1 MQTQTITPTQKR
13 VDLIPANV
21 LINKPNARKKK
32 LRVAAYCRVST
43 EQEEQQSSYAA
54 QIAYYTEKISQNKDW
69 ELAGIFADEGITGTS
84 TKKREKFLELM
95 ALCEKGKIDMVLTK
109 SVSRFSRNTLD
120 AITYIRRLK
129 AKGIPII
136 FEKEGINTMQMASE
150 MALCFLSGFA
160 QAESESISRNVTW
173 GKRQSFKNGN
183 VTFQYKRL
191 LGYAEGED
199 GNPMI
204 VPEEAEIVKRIFR
217 SYYAGASVSKIKKSL
232 EADGIL
238 SPTGKQEWSI
248 GVLQYMIRNERYI
261 GDALLQKTYVV
272 DCLTKETRKNNG
284 EVPQYYV
291 TDNHEPIISRE
302 LFHLVQEEIAR
313 RAGKR
318 KVAQKA
324 VKTEKG
330 KYSSKYALTE
340 RLCCGDCGTQYRRVT
355 WARGGKKKVVWRCI
369 NRLEYGTKYC
379 KESPTIEE
387 SRLHTA
393 IVTALNQLDKDK
405 EDVMQTLRAG
415 LQLALGTQEDDGF
428 NEAAIQNRIAE
439 LQGVMM
445 DLVELSSKSSASADY
460 FDAKF
465 EELFGEIKELQDQL
479 GEHTQQTRTGQ
490 NTHARISELLTIM
503 EQLDLSVKE
512 YRDDA
517 VKNIITKVIVLNAD
531 RIRVIFDG
539 GAEME
544 VELPGEQ

>member
-1 MQTQTITPTQKR
+1 MQTQTIAPMQKR

-21 LINKPNARKKK
+21 LVGKASTRKKK

-54 QIAYYTEKISQNKDW
+54 QIAYYTDKISQNKDW

-84 TKKREKFLELM
+84 TKKRDEFLKLM

-120 AITYIRRLK
+120 AITYIRKLK

-183 VTFQYKRL
+183 VPFQYKRL
-191 LGYAEGED
+191 LGYEKGED
-199 GNPMI
+199 GQPKV
-204 VPEEAEIVKRIFR
+204 VPEEAEMVKRIFR
-217 SYYAGASVSKIKKSL
+217 SYYAGASISKIKKSL
-232 EADGIL
+232 EADGIP
-238 SPTGKQEWSI
+238 SPTGKEKWSP
-248 GVLQYMIRNERYI
+248 GVLQYMLRNERYI

-272 DCLTKETRKNNG
+272 DCITKETRKNNG
-284 EVPQYYV
+284 EIPQYYV
-291 TDNHEPIISRE
+291 TGNHEPIISRD
-302 LFHLVQEEIAR
+302 LFNLVQEEIAR

-324 VKTEKG
+324 VKTERG

-340 RLCCGDCGTQYRRVT
+340 LLSCGDCGTQYRRVT

-379 KESPTIEE
+379 KESPTLEE

-393 IVTALNQLDKDK
+393 IVAALNCLDNDK
-405 EDVMQTLRAG
+405 LDVMETLRAG
-415 LQLALGTQEDDGF
+415 LQLALGTQEGDSF
-428 NEAAIQNRIAE
+428 NEGAIQNRIAE
-439 LQGVMM
+439 LQSVMM
-445 DLVELSSKSSASADY
+445 DLVELSSKSSAGADY

-465 EELFGEIKELQDQL
+465 EEIAAEIKGLQGQL
-479 GEHTQQTRTGQ
+479 GEHQEQTMLAQ
-490 NTHARISELLTIM
+490 NTQARIHELLYMM
-503 EQLDLSVKE
+503 EHIDLSVKE
-512 YRDDA
+512 YRDDV
-517 VKNIITKVIVLNAD
+517 VKGIITKVVILSAD
-531 RIRVIFDG
+531 RIRITFDNNM
-539 GAEME
+539 EME
-544 VELPGEQ
+544 QDLPSE

>member
-1 MQTQTITPTQKR
+1 MQTQTIAPMQKR

-21 LINKPNARKKK
+21 LVGKASTRKKK

-54 QIAYYTEKISQNKDW
+54 QIAYYTDKISQNKDW

-84 TKKREKFLELM
+84 TKKRDEFLKLM

-120 AITYIRRLK
+120 AITYIRKLK

-183 VTFQYKRL
+183 VPFQYKRL
-191 LGYAEGED
+191 LGYEKGED
-199 GNPMI
+199 GQPKV
-204 VPEEAEIVKRIFR
+204 VPEEAEMVKRIFR
-217 SYYAGASVSKIKKSL
+217 SYYAGASISKIKKSL
-232 EADGIL
+232 EADGIP
-238 SPTGKQEWSI
+238 SPTGKEKWSP
-248 GVLQYMIRNERYI
+248 GVLQYMLRNERYI

-272 DCLTKETRKNNG
+272 DCITKETRKNNG
-284 EVPQYYV
+284 EIPQYYV
-291 TDNHEPIISRE
+291 TGNHEPIISKD
-302 LFHLVQEEIAR
+302 LFNLVQEEIAR

-318 KVAQKA
+318 KVAKKA

-340 RLCCGDCGTQYRRVT
+340 LLSCGDCGTQYRRVT

-379 KESPTIEE
+379 KESPTLEE

-393 IVTALNQLDKDK
+393 IVAALNCLDNDK
-405 EDVMQTLRAG
+405 LDVMETLRAG
-415 LQLALGTQEDDGF
+415 LQLALGTQEGDSF
-428 NEAAIQNRIAE
+428 NEGAIQNRIAE
-439 LQGVMM
+439 LQSVMM

-465 EELFGEIKELQDQL
+465 EEISTEIKSLQEQLHEDGYDLHGVLATLPLDAAEKIWETRLEELQSLHAEYIGMQ
-479 GEHTQQTRTGQ
+479 GE
-490 NTHARISELLTIM
+490 
-503 EQLDLSVKE
+503 
-512 YRDDA
+512 
-517 VKNIITKVIVLNAD
+517 
-531 RIRVIFDG
+531 
-539 GAEME
+539 
-544 VELPGEQ
+544 PGELKHLSSRRKRKKSRFSE

>member
-1 MQTQTITPTQKR
+1 MQTQTIAPMQKR

-21 LINKPNARKKK
+21 LVGKASTRKKK

-54 QIAYYTEKISQNKDW
+54 QIAYYTDKISQNKDW

-84 TKKREKFLELM
+84 TKKRDEFLKLM

-120 AITYIRRLK
+120 AITYIRKLK

-183 VTFQYKRL
+183 VPFQYKRL
-191 LGYAEGED
+191 LGYEKGED
-199 GNPMI
+199 GQPKV
-204 VPEEAEIVKRIFR
+204 VPEEAEMVKRIFR
-217 SYYAGASVSKIKKSL
+217 SYYAGASISKIKKSL
-232 EADGIL
+232 EADGIP
-238 SPTGKQEWSI
+238 SPTGKEKWSP
-248 GVLQYMIRNERYI
+248 GVLQYMLRNERYI

-272 DCLTKETRKNNG
+272 DCITKETRKNNG
-284 EVPQYYV
+284 EIPQYYV
-291 TDNHEPIISRE
+291 TGNHEPIISRD
-302 LFHLVQEEIAR
+302 LFNLVQEEIAR

-324 VKTEKG
+324 VKTERG
-330 KYSSKYALTE
+330 KYSSKYPLTE
-340 RLCCGDCGTQYRRVT
+340 LLSCGDCGTQYRRVT

-379 KESPTIEE
+379 KESPTLEE

-393 IVTALNQLDKDK
+393 IVAALNCLDNDK
-405 EDVMQTLRAG
+405 LDVMETLRAG
-415 LQLALGTQEDDGF
+415 LQLALGTQEGDSF
-428 NEAAIQNRIAE
+428 NEGAIQNRIAE
-439 LQGVMM
+439 LQSVMM

-465 EELFGEIKELQDQL
+465 EEISTEIKSLQEQL
-479 GEHTQQTRTGQ
+479 GKHKQQTLITQ
-490 NTHARISELLTIM
+490 NTKARIGELLAIM

-512 YRDDA
+512 YRDDVVRA
-517 VKNIITKVIVLNAD
+517 IIAKVVVLSAD
-531 RIRVIFDG
+531 RIRVTFDG
-539 GAEME
+539 GVEME
-544 VELPGEQ
+544 MELPGE

>member
-1 MQTQTITPTQKR
+1 MQTQTIAPMQKR

-21 LINKPNARKKK
+21 LVGKASTRKKK

-54 QIAYYTEKISQNKDW
+54 QIAYYTDKISQNKDW

-84 TKKREKFLELM
+84 TKKRDEFLKLM

-120 AITYIRRLK
+120 AITYIRKLK

-183 VTFQYKRL
+183 VPFQYKRL
-191 LGYAEGED
+191 LGYEKGED
-199 GNPMI
+199 GQPKV
-204 VPEEAEIVKRIFR
+204 VPEEAEMVKRIFR
-217 SYYAGASVSKIKKSL
+217 SYYAGASISKIKKSL
-232 EADGIL
+232 EADGIP
-238 SPTGKQEWSI
+238 SPTGKEKWSP
-248 GVLQYMIRNERYI
+248 GVLQYMLRNERYI

-272 DCLTKETRKNNG
+272 DCITKETRKNNG
-284 EVPQYYV
+284 EIPQYYV
-291 TDNHEPIISRE
+291 TGNHEPIISKD
-302 LFHLVQEEIAR
+302 LFNLVQEEIAR

-318 KVAQKA
+318 KVAKKA

-340 RLCCGDCGTQYRRVT
+340 LLCCGDCGTQYRRVT
-355 WARGGKKKVVWRCI
+355 WARNGKKKVVWRCI

-387 SRLHTA
+387 SRLHQA
-393 IVTALNQLDKDK
+393 IVNALNRLDEDK
-405 EDVMQTLRAG
+405 ADVIETLKAG
-415 LQLALGTQEDDGF
+415 LRLAIGTQDDDSF
-428 NEAAIQNRIAE
+428 NEAAVQNRIVE
-439 LQGVMM
+439 LQSVMM

-465 EELFGEIKELQDQL
+465 EEISTEIKSLQEQL
-479 GEHTQQTRTGQ
+479 GKHKQQTLITQ
-490 NTHARISELLTIM
+490 NTKARIGELLAIM

-512 YRDDA
+512 YRDDVVRA
-517 VKNIITKVIVLNAD
+517 IIAKVVVLSAD
-531 RIRVIFDG
+531 RIRVTFDG
-539 GAEME
+539 GVEME
-544 VELPGEQ
+544 MELPGE

>member
-1 MQTQTITPTQKR
+1 MQTQTIAPAQKR
-13 VDLIPANV
+13 VDVIPANV
-21 LINKPNARKKK
+21 MIGKPNARKKK

-54 QIAYYTEKISQNKDW
+54 QIEYYTEKITQNKDW
-69 ELAGIFADEGITGTS
+69 VLAGIFADEGITGTS
-84 TKKREKFLELM
+84 AKKRSEFLKLM

-120 AITYIRRLK
+120 AITYIRKLK

-173 GKRQSFKNGN
+173 GKRQQFKNGN
-183 VTFQYKRL
+183 VTFQYSRL
-191 LGYAEGED
+191 LGYEKGED
-199 GNPMI
+199 GQPVI
-204 VPEEAEIVKRIFR
+204 VPEQAEIVKRVFR
-217 SYYAGASVSKIKKSL
+217 SYIGGASVNKIKESL
-232 EADGIL
+232 EADGIP
-238 SPTGKQEWSI
+238 SPTGKAEWSV
-248 GVLQYMIRNERYI
+248 GVLQYMLRNERYI
-261 GDALLQKTYVV
+261 GDALLQKSYVV
-272 DCLTKETRKNNG
+272 DCITKETRKNNG
-284 EVPQYYV
+284 EIPQYYV
-291 TDNHEPIISRE
+291 TDNHPAIISRE
-302 LFHLVQEEIAR
+302 MFNLVQEEISR

-318 KVAQKA
+318 KVSQKA

-340 RLCCGDCGTQYRRVT
+340 LLSCGDCGTQYRRVT
-355 WARGGKKKVVWRCI
+355 WSRGGKKKVVWRCI

-393 IVTALNQLDKDK
+393 IVTALNRLDKDK
-405 EDVMQTLRAG
+405 EDVLQTLRAG
-415 LQLALGTQEDDGF
+415 LQLALGTQDDDGF
-428 NEAAIQNRIAE
+428 NEAAIQSRIAE
-439 LQGVMM
+439 LQSVMM

-465 EELFGEIKELQDQL
+465 EEISGEIKGLQDQL
-479 GEHTQQTRTGQ
+479 GEHKQQTLATQ

-503 EQLDLSVKE
+503 EQLDLSVKD
-512 YRDDA
+512 YRDDV
-517 VKNIITKVIVLNAD
+517 VKTIINKVVVLTAD
-531 RIRVIFDG
+531 RIRVTFDG
-539 GAEME
+539 GVEMD
-544 VELPGEQ
+544 VELPSE

>member
-1 MQTQTITPTQKR
+1 MQTQTIAPAQKR
-13 VDLIPANV
+13 VDIIPANV
-21 LINKPNARKKK
+21 LINKPNTRKKK

-54 QIAYYTEKISQNKDW
+54 QIEYYTEKIKQNKDW
-69 ELAGIFADEGITGTS
+69 EFAGIFADEGITGTS
-84 TKKREKFLELM
+84 AKKRSEFLKLM

-120 AITYIRRLK
+120 AITYIRKLK
-129 AKGIPII
+129 AKGIPIV

-183 VTFQYKRL
+183 VPFQYKRL
-191 LGYAEGED
+191 LGYEKGED
-199 GNPMI
+199 GQPVL
-204 VPEEAEIVKRIFR
+204 VPEQAEIVKRVFR
-217 SYYAGASVSKIKKSL
+217 SYLSGASVNKIKESL

-238 SPTGKQEWSI
+238 SPTGKAEWSV
-248 GVLQYMIRNERYI
+248 GVLQYMLRNERYI
-261 GDALLQKTYVV
+261 GDALLQKSFVV
-272 DCLTKETRKNNG
+272 DCITKETRKNNG
-284 EVPQYYV
+284 EIPQYYV
-291 TDNHEPIISRE
+291 SDNHPAIISRE
-302 LFHLVQEEIAR
+302 LFNLVQEEITR

-318 KVAQKA
+318 KVSQKA

-340 RLCCGDCGTQYRRVT
+340 LLSCGDCGTQYRRVT

-387 SRLHTA
+387 SRLHAA
-393 IVTALNQLDKDK
+393 IVTALNRLDKDK

-415 LQLALGTQEDDGF
+415 LQLALGTQDDDGF
-428 NEAAIQNRIAE
+428 NEAAIQSRIAE
-439 LQGVMM
+439 LQSVMM

-465 EELFGEIKELQDQL
+465 EEISGEIKGLQDRL
-479 GEHTQQTRTGQ
+479 GEHNQQIRTSQ
-490 NTHARISELLTIM
+490 NTHARISELLDIM
-503 EQLDLSVKE
+503 GQLDLSVKE

-517 VKNIITKVIVLNAD
+517 VKAIIDKVVVLSAD
-531 RIRVIFDG
+531 RIRVTFDG
-539 GAEME
+539 GVEME
-544 VELPGEQ
+544 VELPNE